1 MILLKKIIKI
11 FIVMFTVF
19 ALMYG
24 GLYVYASL
32 SKKIEITSANS
43 YYIYDNKSEL
53 FNTNN
58 SWIKKTDI
66 SSYLVDATISIEDK
80 HFYKHIGFDYLRIIK
95 AMMINIK
102 NGKSTQGASTIS
114 QQYAKNLFLDF
125 EKTWKR
131 KLEEAWITIRLES
144 HYKKDEILEGYL
156 NTINYGGV
164 FGIDNAAYYYFG
176 KAASS
181 LSLAESTILAGI
193 PKNPSNYSPLNNLE
207 NAKRRQKIIL
217 NSMVKNKFITEK
229 EANNAF
235 EENLVYI
242 GKSKKNESSTLMYYT
257 DAVINELNTITDI
270 PTSFLK
276 TGGLKIST
284 NLDLESQLEL
294 EKNIGIYLKDDKE
307 LQVSSV
313 MVDPSNGNIIALI
326 GGRDYALSQYNR
338 AIQSKR
344 QVGSTLKPFLYYTA
358 LENGFT
364 ASTPFNS
371 SKTTFVFSDDKKY
384 SPKNYGDV
392 YGNKDISM
400 AAALA
405 YSDNIYAVKTH
416 LFLGESNLV
425 NILSRVGIN
434 ESITALP
441 SLALGTSEINIL
453 SMVKAYSSLANYGYK
468 ITPHLINK
476 VEDMNGKVLYEF
488 KDEKEMVLNE
498 STTYILNELLN
509 NCYNST
515 FIDYNYPTCINIA
528 GKLKNKY
535 AIKTGTTDTDNLV
548 FGYNKKMLLGIWAGY
563 DDNKN
568 TYPAV
573 STNIKSIFADT
584 METYFSKHETEWYT
598 MPKNVVGVLVNPI
611 TGTLATE
618 ADKNKS
624 ILYYVKGT
632 EPTNNEVGLDAMIPT
647 IKEE

>member
-1 MILLKKIIKI
+1 MKKIIKI

>member
-1 MILLKKIIKI
+1 MKKIIKI

-176 KAASS
+176 KPASS

>member
-1 MILLKKIIKI
+1 MKKIIKI

-176 KAASS
+176 KPASG

-229 EANNAF
+229 EANNAY

-364 ASTPFNS
+364 ASTTFNS

-434 ESITALP
+434 E
-441 SLALGTSEINIL
+441 
-453 SMVKAYSSLANYGYK
+453 
-468 ITPHLINK
+468 
-476 VEDMNGKVLYEF
+476 
-488 KDEKEMVLNE
+488 
-498 STTYILNELLN
+498 
-509 NCYNST
+509 
-515 FIDYNYPTCINIA
+515 
-528 GKLKNKY
+528 
-535 AIKTGTTDTDNLV
+535 
-548 FGYNKKMLLGIWAGY
+548 
-563 DDNKN
+563 
-568 TYPAV
+568 
-573 STNIKSIFADT
+573 
-584 METYFSKHETEWYT
+584 
-598 MPKNVVGVLVNPI
+598 
-611 TGTLATE
+611 
-618 ADKNKS
+618 
-624 ILYYVKGT
+624 
-632 EPTNNEVGLDAMIPT
+632 
-647 IKEE
+647 

>member
-1 MILLKKIIKI
+1 MKKIIKI

-176 KAASS
+176 KPASS

-573 STNIKSIFADT
+573 STNIKSVFADT

>member
-1 MILLKKIIKI
+1 MKKIIKV
-11 FIVMFTVF
+11 FIVMFIVF
-19 ALMYG
+19 TLMYG

-58 SWIKKTDI
+58 SWIKKADI

-102 NGKSTQGASTIS
+102 NGKSSQGASTIS

-176 KAASS
+176 KPASG

-217 NSMVKNKFITEK
+217 NSMVKNKFITQK

-498 STTYILNELLN
+498 STTY
-509 NCYNST
+509 
-515 FIDYNYPTCINIA
+515 
-528 GKLKNKY
+528 
-535 AIKTGTTDTDNLV
+535 
-548 FGYNKKMLLGIWAGY
+548 
-563 DDNKN
+563 
-568 TYPAV
+568 
-573 STNIKSIFADT
+573 
-584 METYFSKHETEWYT
+584 
-598 MPKNVVGVLVNPI
+598 
-611 TGTLATE
+611 
-618 ADKNKS
+618 
-624 ILYYVKGT
+624 
-632 EPTNNEVGLDAMIPT
+632 
-647 IKEE
+647 

>member
-1 MILLKKIIKI
+1 MKKIIKI

-176 KAASS
+176 KPASS

-584 METYFSKHETEWYT
+584 METYFSK
-598 MPKNVVGVLVNPI
+598 
-611 TGTLATE
+611 
-618 ADKNKS
+618 
-624 ILYYVKGT
+624 
-632 EPTNNEVGLDAMIPT
+632 
-647 IKEE
+647 

>member
-1 MILLKKIIKI
+1 MKKIIKI

-131 KLEEAWITIRLES
+131 KFDEAWITIRLES

-573 STNIKSIFADT
+573 STNIKSVFADT